1 MIVPALG
8 NPLGIA
14 RNWLDPAANPLDN
27 LARLQEVAD
36 AVLSQARTL
45 GEQLPPATL
54 DWRMK
59 VREPALLS
67 PHSQEAS
74 GCRGSIARVFG
85 ADSLS
90 LKALL
95 RCSSAPLSPLQM
107 MRLAIPKLNLRLKD
121 VMQRV
126 LIVAGSDDQL
136 LPSAEEAK
144 RLSKAF
150 QRSAV
155 QVVQGGGHALL
166 QEAGVDLLSI
176 VKVSVAQAEAMAE
189 A

>member
-1 MIVPALG
+1 
-8 NPLGIA
+8 
-14 RNWLDPAANPLDN
+14 
-27 LARLQEVAD
+27 
-36 AVLSQARTL
+36 
-45 GEQLPPATL
+45 
-54 DWRMK
+54 
-59 VREPALLS
+59 
-67 PHSQEAS
+67 
-74 GCRGSIARVFG
+74 
-85 ADSLS
+85 
-90 LKALL
+90 
-95 RCSSAPLSPLQM
+95 M

-155 QVVQGGGHALL
+155 HVVQGGGHSLL

-176 VKVSVAQAEAMAE
+176 VKVSDAEVDAEAPG
-189 A
+189 